1 MLFEIRLCQKPLEQ
15 AFPDHVG
22 KRHFNVKKSTQFYP
36 LARVVELEGTR
47 RPLPPSTTS
56 SQLEGTFNYG
66 ASLAPRRSRPLD
78 GRIALHVIYRDA
90 WNPIPLC
97 APRTLAFVR
106 GVRRWLGCCPH
117 GGVVHLDFERYI
129 SLPSIHVLV
138 SIQIPAL
145 TFDKLRTPEAFDREV
160 HLLRIA

>member
-1 MLFEIRLCQKPLEQ
+1 M
-15 AFPDHVG
+15 
-22 KRHFNVKKSTQFYP
+22 KKSSQFYL
-36 LARVVELEGTR
+36 LARVVELEGIR
-47 RPLPPSTTS
+47 RPLPPLTTS
-56 SQLEGTFNYG
+56 SELEGTFNYG

-97 APRTLAFVR
+97 DPRTLSFVR
-106 GVRRWLGCCPH
+106 GVRRRHGCCPH
-117 GGVVHLDFERYI
+117 GVVVHLDFERYI

-138 SIQIPAL
+138 SIQIPTL
-145 TFDKLRTPEAFDREV
+145 TFGELRTPQAFDREV